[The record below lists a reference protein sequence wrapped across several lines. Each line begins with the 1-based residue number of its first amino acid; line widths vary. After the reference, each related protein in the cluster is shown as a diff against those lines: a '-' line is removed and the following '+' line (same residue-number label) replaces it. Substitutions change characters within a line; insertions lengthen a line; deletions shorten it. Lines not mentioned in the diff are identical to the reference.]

1 MAQPEKLPAN
11 QFDHFYKGGNRI
23 GALRGGPGGPM
34 RPEEWIGST
43 TTRFGERSQGL
54 SVLSDGRIL
63 KDAIEQSPEEW
74 LGSEH
79 LAAYSTSIEVL
90 VKLLDPDQRLPV
102 HFHPNRRFAK
112 DHLALNHGK
121 TEAWIIL
128 EAPAG
133 ATVGLGFEKVMK
145 KSAIADLVEKQ
156 DSAALLASLK
166 SVEVKAGDSI
176 FVPAGTPHAID
187 AGIFVLELQEPT
199 DLSALLEWTDFAVD
213 GTKDG
218 HLDLGFDTVLDAL
231 NFDPIPTSELEK
243 LVMRERI
250 SGESDRSVFTDV
262 ASPYFRADYISGS
275 ASLTPAGF
283 GIFLALGGSGEI
295 HFANAPTL
303 AVSKGDAIVIP
314 FSAGA
319 ATFRGISGV
328 LSRPPLASYA
338 GVGK

>member
-1 MAQPEKLPAN
+1 MAKPEKLPAN

-43 TTRFGERSQGL
+43 TTRFGAESQGL
-54 SVLSDGRIL
+54 SVLSDGRYL
-63 KDAIEQSPEEW
+63 KDAIESSPEDW
-74 LGSEH
+74 LGAEH

-102 HFHPNRRFAK
+102 HFHPNRKFAK
-112 DHLALNHGK
+112 DHLSLNHGK

-128 EAPAG
+128 EAPTG
-133 ATVGLGFEKVMK
+133 ATVGLGFEKEMK
-145 KSAIADLVEKQ
+145 KSAVAELVERQ

-231 NFDPIPTSELEK
+231 NFNPIPAPEIEK

-250 SGESDRSVFTDV
+250 TGSQDLAIFSDV
-262 ASPYFRADYISGS
+262 ANPYFRADYISGANS
-275 ASLTPAGF
+275 VVSAGF
-283 GIFLALGGSGEI
+283 GIFLALGGAGEI
-295 HFANAPTL
+295 RFSNATTL
-303 AVSKGDAIVIP
+303 TVNKGDAIVIP
-314 FSAGA
+314 FNAGA
-319 ATFRGISGV
+319 ATFNGVFGV
-328 LSRPPLASYA
+328 LSRPPLASFA
-338 GVGK
+338 GKGL